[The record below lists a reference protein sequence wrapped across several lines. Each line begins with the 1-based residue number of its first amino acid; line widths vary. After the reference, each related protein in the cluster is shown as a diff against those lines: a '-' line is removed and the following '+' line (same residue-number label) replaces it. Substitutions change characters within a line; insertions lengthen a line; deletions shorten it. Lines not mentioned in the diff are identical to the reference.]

1 MTSLQ
6 DQLLKAGLI
15 NKKQAKQA
23 AKHNKQQARKAR
35 KGEVTDA
42 NILNRVKQEQVLK
55 AQRSRKLNAANQA
68 NQHAREL
75 QYQARQMIMT
85 GRINTD
91 TGTLAYHFAHNNKVK
106 QLCVTKVQQDSLSR
120 GHLAI
125 VELEQRYHL
134 LPSALAERIQQ
145 RLPEI
150 FVVRTTVQSES
161 VADDPYANYVIPDD
175 LMW

>member
-23 AKHNKQQARKAR
+23 TKHNKQQARKAR

-91 TGTLAYHFAHNNKVK
+91 TGTLAYNFAHNNKVK
-106 QLCVTKVQQDSLSR
+106 QLYVTKVQQDSLSR

>member
-23 AKHNKQQARKAR
+23 VKHNKQQARKAR
-35 KGEVTDA
+35 KGEVTDSDTHS
-42 NILNRVKQEQVLK
+42 RVKQQQVLQ
-55 AQRSRKLNAANQA
+55 AQRSRQLNAANQA
-68 NQHAREL
+68 HQHAREL

-91 TGTLAYHFAHNNKVK
+91 TGTLTYHFTHNNKIK
-106 QLCVTKVQQDSLSR
+106 QLCVTKLQQDSLSR

-125 VELEQRYHL
+125 VELEQQYHL
-134 LPSALAERIQQ
+134 LPAALAERIQQ

-150 FVVRTTVQSES
+150 FVARTTVQSES
-161 VADDPYANYVIPDD
+161 VADDPYADYVIPDD